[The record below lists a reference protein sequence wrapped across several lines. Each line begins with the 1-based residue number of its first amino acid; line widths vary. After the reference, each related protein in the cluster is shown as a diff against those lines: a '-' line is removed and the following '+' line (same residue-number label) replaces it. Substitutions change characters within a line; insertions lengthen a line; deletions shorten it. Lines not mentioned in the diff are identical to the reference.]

1 MIMLHIGLTGGIAS
15 GKSTVVTMLREFGAG
30 IVDCDVIAHD
40 VVLPGTKGLEA
51 VAAAFGP
58 KALCEDGSM
67 DRAYIGSLVFQDK
80 AKKAQLEGLLFP
92 LIHDGIEEEI
102 RKIEEDKKNPV
113 IFLDMPLLYEIK
125 YNSYVDETWLVYVDA
140 KTQLQRLMQRNGYS
154 EPEAL
159 ARIHAQLPI
168 DEKRSL
174 AQIVIDNNGS
184 PEATAGTSES
194 RMAGLDGPH
203 WNVGKS
209 REKKGKYKR
218 ENHHSSTGTL
228 LFGIVFLFMER

>member
-1 MIMLHIGLTGGIAS
+1 MFDKAQFFRELCFFCIETRQCWTENHSASIIEVYCTERERMIMLHIGLTGGIAS

-113 IFLDMPLLYEIK
+113 IFLNMARIRRCQDPT
-125 YNSYVDETWLVYVDA
+125 SAVDA
-140 KTQLQRLMQRNGYS
+140 AEWLFRTG
-154 EPEAL
+154 
-159 ARIHAQLPI
+159 
-168 DEKRSL
+168 
-174 AQIVIDNNGS
+174 G
-184 PEATAGTSES
+184 AGADSCPAS
-194 RMAGLDGPH
+194 HR
-203 WNVGKS
+203 
-209 REKKGKYKR
+209 RE
-218 ENHHSSTGTL
+218 TVFGTDCH
-228 LFGIVFLFMER
+228 R